1 MEAEITQF
9 SQQPEDLQHSIA
21 DYRKLT
27 RLHCMSGGY
36 HLHILPDGAVGGT
49 RDEDDPHTVLRIK
62 AVSPGVVVIEGI
74 KAGRFL
80 SMSEDGTL
88 YGSLSVTDESYFLE
102 KMEEN
107 HYNTYR
113 SQKNDSNWYVGIK
126 KNGKPKNGSRT
137 HLGQKAIFFLP
148 RQLEQTKD

>member
-1 MEAEITQF
+1 MEAESTQL
-9 SQQPEDLQHSIA
+9 SQEQQPSIA

-27 RLHCMSGGY
+27 HLYCMNGGY
-36 HLHILPDGAVGGT
+36 QLHILPDGAVGGT
-49 RDEDDPHTVLRIK
+49 RDEEDSYSVLRIK

-74 KAGRFL
+74 EAGRFL

-88 YGSLSVTDESYFLE
+88 CGSPSVTDESYFLE
-102 KMEEN
+102 RIEEN

-113 SQKNDSNWYVGIK
+113 AQKNGPDWYVGIK

-137 HLGQKAIFFLP
+137 HIGQKAIFFLP
-148 RQLEQTKD
+148 RQLDQTKD